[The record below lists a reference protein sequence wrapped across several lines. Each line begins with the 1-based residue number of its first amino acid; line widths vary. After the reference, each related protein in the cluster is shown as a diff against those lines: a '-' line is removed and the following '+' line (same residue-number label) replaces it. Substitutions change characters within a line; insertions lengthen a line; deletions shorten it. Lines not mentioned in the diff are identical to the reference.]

1 MKKNKTSQHIC
12 PFCLFS
18 NNSPLKVKVSMFESR
33 LRQVPTKSIC
43 LGCWLSKPHP
53 RYSGLVEEIRACEDK
68 AKRPELKGRLPVIMP
83 AGVFKDRYVLEE
95 YSGLACIDIDGKDNQ
110 HIQDWNKVKHMMRSL
125 LYVAYAGL
133 SCGGNGLIVLVRI
146 EKFENQK
153 TDIFPII
160 HDDFKQ
166 FDIAVDVSKKGG
178 SDLRYYSI
186 DPSPYVN
193 DKAICIE
200 PPRKLVLPKVNET
213 QKPQFNAVDTT
224 GNLKRFIE
232 TYLQTKSSEFDH
244 DDWIRLGMGLVYEF
258 KEDGRHYFHELSK
271 PDSRYD
277 YKECDRLYTDL
288 MKRGYQ
294 KVTGGTIRMLLS

>member
-1 MKKNKTSQHIC
+1 
-12 PFCLFS
+12 
-18 NNSPLKVKVSMFESR
+18 MFESR

-53 RYSGLVEEIRACEDK
+53 EYSGLVEEIRACDDK
-68 AKRPELKGRLPVIMP
+68 AKRTKLKGKLPVIMP
-83 AGVFKDRYVLEE
+83 AGVFKDRYILEE
-95 YSGLACIDIDGKDNQ
+95 YSELACIDIDGKDNL
-110 HIQDWNKVKHMMRSL
+110 HIQDWDKVKHMMRSL
-125 LYVAYAGL
+125 IYVAYAGL
-133 SCGGNGLIVLVRI
+133 SCGGNGLLVLVRI
-146 EKFENQK
+146 KDYESQK
-153 TDIFPII
+153 
-160 HDDFKQ
+160 
-166 FDIAVDVSKKGG
+166 VDVFPQIRADFRQFGITLDKTRKGG

-193 DKAICIE
+193 DKAIYIE

-213 QKPQFNAVDTT
+213 RKPQFKAVDTT
-224 GNLKRFIE
+224 GNLKSFIE
-232 TYLQTKSSEFDH
+232 TYLQTKSSEFDY
-244 DDWIRLGMGLVYEF
+244 DDWIRLGMGLVFEL
-258 KEDGRHYFHELSK
+258 KEEGRYYFHELSK